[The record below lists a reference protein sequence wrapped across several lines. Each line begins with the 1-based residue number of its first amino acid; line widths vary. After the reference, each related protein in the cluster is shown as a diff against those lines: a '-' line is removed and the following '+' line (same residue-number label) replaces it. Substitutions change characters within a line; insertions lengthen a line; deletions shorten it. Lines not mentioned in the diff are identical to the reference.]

1 MHSSR
6 SMKPNAID
14 LKSCISWCSSPP
26 DPIRTRENEEAV
38 EHTQRFQARVLT
50 DESEEEFKECEIKAE
65 PSASQKPHSRSKTST
80 WFKNSP
86 TATHGSQAVTGWQ
99 DDWFRS
105 SHDYSQGAE
114 LESLEAS
121 TVVQGS
127 RIQERACSIDGTTD
141 GINHVMMCAQGSD
154 LPCSSVFRTMIRDR
168 HGRPVASCVV
178 AAQVMVNL

>member
-1 MHSSR
+1 MKKQLNIRRDFKPGYWRTNQKRSSK
-6 SMKPNAID
+6 SAK
-14 LKSCISWCSSPP
+14 LKLSHPP
-26 DPIRTRENEEAV
+26 VKSHTAV
-38 EHTQRFQARVLT
+38 
-50 DESEEEFKECEIKAE
+50 
-65 PSASQKPHSRSKTST
+65 QKP

-105 SHDYSQGAE
+105 SHDYSQDAE

-121 TVVQGS
+121 TVVRGS
-127 RIQERACSIDGTTD
+127 RIQEMACSIDGTTD

-154 LPCSSVFRTMIRDR
+154 LPCSSVFRTVIRDR
-168 HGRPVASCVV
+168 HGSLVASCVV